1 VAATYTPGSGS
12 SADRVRM
19 IVPDRD
25 TDNAIFQD
33 EEIADLLV
41 TEGGNVKRAAALAL
55 ETIASDEALVQKVIR
70 TGDVQTDGA
79 KTAQVLLTRAA
90 RLRDQADADDEAE
103 EGGAFDVAEQVTDVF
118 SARERLRK
126 QAQRLRL

>member
-1 VAATYTPGSGS
+1 MAATYTPGSGS

>member
-1 VAATYTPGSGS
+1 VAATYTPGSGTS
-12 SADRVRM
+12 TDRVRM

-25 TDNAIFQD
+25 TDNAVFQD

-55 ETIASDEALVQKVIR
+55 ETIATDEALVQKVIR
-70 TGDVQTDGA
+70 TGDVQTDGS
-79 KTAQVLLTRAA
+79 KTAMALLARAA
-90 RLRDQADADDEAE
+90 RLRAQADDDDEAL
-103 EGGAFDVAEQVTDVF
+103 EGGAFDVAEQVVDHF

-126 QAQRLRL
+126 QALRLRI